1 MPNEIKGLNE
11 ECGVFGV
18 FGDPQASALTFL
30 GLHNLQHRGQEGA
43 GIVSAD
49 NGQLLAHRDLGF
61 LAEVFADENDLKKL
75 TGSAAIGHVRYGT
88 SGSNSVKNIQP
99 FVFDYAGTP
108 TALAHNG
115 NLTNAQTLRRHFEQ
129 TATKFQSNS
138 DTELLMQIV
147 LEQHQVHPEADFMTN
162 LKYALNQVHGGFAF
176 LLLQPDRLIAALDPH
191 GFRPLC
197 LGQLPNGAYVFASE
211 SCALDIVG
219 AKKIRDILPGELLVV
234 DKDGVHLDHFTTDT
248 QLALC
253 SMEFIYFARPDS
265 VIHGVTVHNA
275 RREMGRRLAHEQPAA
290 ADIVVGV
297 PNSSLSAAAGYA
309 EAAHLPYEMG
319 LIKNQYVARTFIQP
333 TQALREKSVQ
343 MKLSAIA
350 GVVAGKRVVM
360 VDDSIVRG
368 TTSKQI
374 VRLLKRA
381 GAKEVHVRIACP
393 PFKYPCYYGI
403 DVSTRAELLAA
414 NHSVAEMQQI
424 IEADSLGFLSK
435 EGLIKAINLPDGKG
449 VPNGGLTTAY
459 FDGKY
464 PTPLEDY
471 AASFAASLQ
480 QTAEQK

>member
-49 NGQLLAHRDLGF
+49 NGQLLAHRDLGL

-234 DKDGVHLDHFTTDT
+234 DKDGVHLDHFTADT